1 MADDEVK
8 CPLCKGHT
16 VITRQDV
23 LKRLESE
30 DFRQTIQGY
39 RGVTLNAPQDAG
51 TEQECELESVLNT
64 NHHTPT
70 PDREM
75 ARSHLGWGR
84 RSPKE

>member
-23 LKRLESE
+23 LNRLESA
-30 DFRQTIQGY
+30 DFRKTIQGY
-39 RGVTLNAPQDAG
+39 RGVTLNAPEDAG
-51 TEQECELESVLNT
+51 TEQECQLESVLN
-64 NHHTPT
+64 NHHNPT

-75 ARSHLGWGR
+75 ARSHLAWGR

>member
-30 DFRQTIQGY
+30 DFRKTIQGY
-39 RGVTLNAPQDAG
+39 RGVTLNAPEDAG
-51 TEQECELESVLNT
+51 TDQECERESVLNT
-64 NHHTPT
+64 HHNPT

-75 ARSHLGWGR
+75 ARSQLSWGR